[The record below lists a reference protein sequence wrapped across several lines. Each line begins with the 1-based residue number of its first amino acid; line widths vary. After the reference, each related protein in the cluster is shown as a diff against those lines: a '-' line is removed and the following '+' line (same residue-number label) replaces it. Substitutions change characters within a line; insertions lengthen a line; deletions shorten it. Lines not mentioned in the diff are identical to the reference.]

1 MTEPEVDARVGVLG
15 VLAFVVELAML
26 TLLAVAGW
34 RLGTTTWMSVLLVVV
49 LWVVAIAIWG
59 RWLAPRSERRLA
71 GPARAALATAL
82 FVGTAALAVIAGV
95 SPWIALAFVVVGG
108 AVFVATRDA

>member
-1 MTEPEVDARVGVLG
+1 MTRPEVPPRVGVLG

-26 TLLAVAGW
+26 ALLAVTGW
-34 RLGTTTWMSVLLVVV
+34 RLGTTTWTSVLLVLV
-49 LWVVAIAIWG
+49 LGVVAVAIWG
-59 RWLAPRSERRLA
+59 RWMAPRSARRLV

-82 FVGTAALAVIAGV
+82 FVGTAALAVIAGI
-95 SPWIALAFVVVGG
+95 SQWIALAFVVVGC